1 LVADRRINAQ
11 RNLAGVLLGR
21 PPRVALGGAALLAAG
36 TLPLWLN
43 TVNLYTAGQAVVFAV
58 LGVGLMVSLGV
69 CRQANFGIT
78 PYFAFG
84 AYGAAD
90 ISVRWHLG
98 AVGALLAVTA
108 VSGIAGYLIGRI
120 ILRLRQFTL
129 ALATFVLATAV
140 WEYLEVGFP
149 QSLGGGDNGLVL
161 PTLSVFGYSIFGN
174 AGYYLALASLVV
186 TIAVLALVMRTRI
199 GRALHA
205 LGQDATAAQ
214 TSGIDV
220 THYGA
225 LGYAISAAIAATAGA
240 LFLYTVGAITPGGF
254 DVGVNVTVLLM
265 VVLGGLSTLAGPV
278 IGAAFIV
285 VLNQKL
291 ESALSYSVL
300 IDGLVLL
307 AVVRFLPDGLA
318 GQFVR
323 WADHLRSVLS
333 GEPRDPRSDSLDPA
347 APDPLATGS
356 GG

>member
-1 LVADRRINAQ
+1 LVADTRINIRRTIA
-11 RNLAGVLLGR
+11 AVLLGR
-21 PPRVALGGAALLAAG
+21 RPRIALGGGALLAACS
-36 TLPLWLN
+36 LPLWLN
-43 TVNLYTAGQAVVFAV
+43 TINLYTAGQAVVFAV

-78 PYFAFG
+78 PYYAFG

-90 ISVRWHLG
+90 TCVRWHLG
-98 AVGALLAVTA
+98 AIGALLAVTV
-108 VSGIAGYLIGRI
+108 VSGTAAYLIGRI

-161 PTLSVFGYSIFGN
+161 PSLSVLGYSIFGN
-174 AGYYLALASLVV
+174 AGFYLALGCLVV
-186 TIAVLALVMRTRI
+186 TVAVLAIVMRTRT

-225 LGYAISAAIAATAGA
+225 LGYAISAAVAAAAGA
-240 LFLYTVGAITPGGF
+240 LFLYTVGAITPDSF

-265 VVLGGLSTLAGPV
+265 VVLGGLSTLGGPI

-307 AVVRFLPDGLA
+307 TVVRFLPDGLA

-333 GEPRDPRSDSLDPA
+333 NEPGEPVSASLDPA
-347 APDPLATGS
+347 AHDPLATGS